1 MKFFYPR
8 QHTVTREVWCG
19 GVGLHT
25 GADVTIRL
33 KPAPPDFGIRFQRA
47 DLTGKPVITA
57 HYRQVVDTF
66 QATTIGIGGAVV
78 GTVEHLMA
86 AFFGCGV
93 DNVLVEVD
101 GPEIPILD
109 GSAAP
114 YTGLIRKAGIREQDA
129 VRKCL
134 IVDRPLV
141 VKEDGAYIRVT
152 PSDHFRI
159 DCAID
164 FPHPLVGKQRYS
176 WSFCE
181 DSFKR
186 EIAKARTFGFLKD
199 VRKLQTMGRAQG
211 GSLANAI
218 VLDECGLLNRE
229 GFRYADECVR
239 HKLLDFMGDLAL
251 IGMPVVG
258 AFQVHRAGH
267 SLHSRFLKQ
276 LMTRPGTCSLAQP
289 SCIPTGVFPA
299 SRLPAFAGQISSVA
313 KPI

>member
-1 MKFFYPR
+1 VSYFFSK
-8 QHTVTREVWCG
+8 QHTLTREVWCG

-25 GADVTIRL
+25 GANVTIRL
-33 KPAPPDFGIRFQRA
+33 KPAPPDFGIRFQRT
-47 DLTGKPVITA
+47 DLAGRPTIVA

-66 QATTIGIGGAVV
+66 QATTIGLGGASV

-86 AFFGCGV
+86 AFLGCGV
-93 DNVLVEVD
+93 DNAMVEVD

-114 YTGLIRKAGIREQDA
+114 YTGLLQKAGIRQQDA
-129 VRKCL
+129 ARKCL
-134 IVDRPLV
+134 TIDRPMML
-141 VKEDGAYIRVT
+141 KEGGAFIRVT
-152 PSDHFRI
+152 PSDHISIRYSI
-159 DCAID
+159 DY
-164 FPHPLVGKQRYS
+164 PHPLVGKQELS

-181 DSFKR
+181 NSFRR

-199 VRKLQTMGRAQG
+199 VKKLQTMGRAQG

-218 VLDECGLLNRE
+218 VLDESGLLNRE

-239 HKLLDFMGDLAL
+239 HKILDFMGDLAL

-258 AFQVHRAGH
+258 AFEVCKAGH

-276 LMTRPGTCSLAQP
+276 LMTQPGTCSPANA
-289 SCIPTGVFPA
+289 SCIPTRLFPA
-299 SRLPAFAGQISSVA
+299 TPLPSFAGQFPAMA
-313 KPI
+313 KTV